1 MNRVDILLIAI
12 AISLVVLGIVALFE
26 EWLPF

>member
-1 MNRVDILLIAI
+1 MRLLDILLISLAVI
-12 AISLVVLGIVALFE
+12 LVVLGIVALFE